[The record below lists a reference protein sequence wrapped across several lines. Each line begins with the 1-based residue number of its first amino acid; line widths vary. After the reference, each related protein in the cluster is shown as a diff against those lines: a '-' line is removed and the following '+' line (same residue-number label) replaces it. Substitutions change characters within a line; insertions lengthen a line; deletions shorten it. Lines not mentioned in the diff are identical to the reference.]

1 MELINILKTLNFEA
15 IFDIKQVTLEG
26 TDDSSAFL
34 IRGEVKSAL
43 QKESD
48 IDTTICDLYSKL
60 EATLQKESEDARID
74 DTLSSYLYYN
84 DDEEVYL
91 KYTDWG
97 FYLTQVKY

>member
-43 QKESD
+43 QKES
-48 IDTTICDLYSKL
+48 
-60 EATLQKESEDARID
+60 EDARID